1 MSGLSALPWIS
12 VSLSDL
18 QNAQAGPLVVAMQS
32 TALASGQSD
41 PTPQVICDT
50 SDEILGAIGFS
61 GRYLMDASQ
70 GTFGS
75 GTPNLIPPNLKNF
88 CVKRVIRT
96 CKGRLNMA
104 PNAMDIEDE
113 RTYQRTLELL
123 RKGQYPV
130 DLTNNPSGSNVSI
143 KSGSVALNPGYCRKF
158 QPCQLNNL

>member
-1 MSGLSALPWIS
+1 
-12 VSLSDL
+12 
-18 QNAQAGPLVVAMQS
+18 MQS

-143 KSGSVALNPGYCRKF
+143 KSGAVALNTGYCRKF

>member
-123 RKGQYPV
+123 RKGQYLV

-143 KSGSVALNPGYCRKF
+143 KSGAVALNTGYCRKF